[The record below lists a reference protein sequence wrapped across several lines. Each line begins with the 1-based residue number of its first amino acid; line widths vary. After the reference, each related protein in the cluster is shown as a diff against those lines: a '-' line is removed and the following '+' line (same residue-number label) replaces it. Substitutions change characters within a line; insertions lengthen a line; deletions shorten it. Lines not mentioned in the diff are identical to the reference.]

1 MTNLRSIV
9 KQIYIMEVPEKFYF
23 KISHASRYLG
33 ISANTLRKYTDLG
46 LIQAKRL
53 PGGDR
58 LYSKDELDT
67 FYNSLRDAI

>member
-1 MTNLRSIV
+1 MTGFRSIV
-9 KQIYIMEVPEKFYF
+9 KQIYIVEVPEKFYF
-23 KISHASRYLG
+23 KVSGASRHLDV
-33 ISANTLRKYTDLG
+33 SKNSLRKYTDLG

-58 LYSKDELDT
+58 LYSKDELDN